1 MTMHHLLPRI
11 PVVSPSRVQLLTL
24 AGASWVMLGSS
35 LTACTTVPTYNP
47 DHLQAAQFERVSSI
61 CQTVMGLNP
70 NETLQ
75 AGGQFRGTSGGN
87 DTSHYRMC
95 VLSLSESLQ
104 GIGDAQLTQ
113 STDAACAAKGLAPG
127 SSDLALCVLN
137 GLGNRPASGDSTQ
150 TSAVAQSGDALPP
163 AVISYYR
170 ASAHDQGQLEG
181 LACASLGLNP
191 AQNGFTNCVKKINQA
206 LRSIDNPII

>member
-1 MTMHHLLPRI
+1 MHHLLQRI
-11 PVVSPSRVQLLTL
+11 SVVSPSRVRLLTL
-24 AGASWVMLGSS
+24 ASASWVMLGSS

-75 AGGQFRGTSGGN
+75 AGGQFRGPSVDN
-87 DTSHYRMC
+87 DTNHYRVC
-95 VLSLSESLQ
+95 VHSLSESLRS
-104 GIGDAQLTQ
+104 IVDAQRAQ

-127 SSDLALCVLN
+127 SSELALCVLN
-137 GLGNRPASGDSTQ
+137 SLGNRAASGDSMQ
-150 TSAVAQSGDALPP
+150 TSAVAASGDALPQSL
-163 AVISYYR
+163 ISYDR

-191 AQNGFTNCVKKINQA
+191 AQNGFTNCVKNINQA

>member
-1 MTMHHLLPRI
+1 MHHLQQRI
-11 PVVSPSRVQLLTL
+11 SVVSPSRVHLLTL
-24 AGASWVMLGSS
+24 ATASWVMLGSS

-47 DHLQAAQFERVSSI
+47 GHLQAAQFERVSNI

-75 AGGQFRGTSGGN
+75 AGGQFRGPSVTN
-87 DTSHYRMC
+87 DTSHYRVC

-104 GIGDAQLTQ
+104 DTIDAQLTQ
-113 STDAACAAKGLAPG
+113 STDAVCAAKGLAPG

-137 GLGNRPASGDSTQ
+137 RLGNRPARGDSTQ
-150 TSAVAQSGDALPP
+150 TAAVAQSGGALPEAP
-163 AVISYYR
+163 ISYYR

-181 LACASLGLNP
+181 LACASLGLDP
-191 AQNGFTNCVKKINQA
+191 AQNEFTNCVKRINQG